1 MNKILKIAIIG
12 APVVLG
18 GIIAYSIWRRYN
30 IPGKKALKMPEPVS
44 QDTVMPVSSCIFPL
58 LKGSNGKCVEI
69 LQQALIQNFGIA
81 ALPRYGADG
90 NWGNETDL
98 AMRNFCGISQISDQQ
113 QLNQV
118 IGQMSVNQA
127 SSAHLLSA
135 ISEKVIAD
143 WTAGQYIYKNIVC
156 MDNTPWVQMRINS
169 NQRWEY
175 AGYVINVR
183 SGLRMS
189 TNDYKITMG
198 PDYNTGMLI
207 IRCERGVNEGYWSV
221 NPTKIRLE

>member
-118 IGQMSVNQA
+118 IGQM
-127 SSAHLLSA
+127 
-135 ISEKVIAD
+135 
-143 WTAGQYIYKNIVC
+143 
-156 MDNTPWVQMRINS
+156 RINS